1 MVGFRTLHYQ
11 MQQWHGLIQFWD
23 NEMDLNDIA
32 LFVHV
37 VRAGSFAEAGRRL
50 GIPPSTGSRR
60 LQALERMLGVR
71 LLQRSTRRLAL
82 TDAGQAF
89 FNQCAE
95 KIDALA
101 QSAQEMADRSKPP
114 SGRVRVAAGVDFLNW
129 FPMERI
135 AGFLARYPDVRL
147 EFELSDTRADLLSD
161 SIDVALRAG
170 KMVEP
175 TPVARQVGW
184 VHWRLVASPAYVAA
198 HGVPVAPADLA
209 GHQCIVSPPRDGVP
223 VAWQLSGPD
232 GVAEVAVDGHFQ
244 ANTLQAQLRG
254 ALAGL
259 GIALLPALVAA
270 EHIQQGSLLT
280 MLPAHGLDV
289 EIHFVYPSRRHIPRA
304 VGAFTE
310 FATAVMLETGIMKNL
325 A

>member
-1 MVGFRTLHYQ
+1 
-11 MQQWHGLIQFWD
+11 
-23 NEMDLNDIA
+23 MDLNDIA

-82 TDAGQAF
+82 TDAGRDF
-89 FNQCAE
+89 FSQCAE

-101 QSAQEMADRSKPP
+101 QSAQELADSSKPP

-129 FPMERI
+129 FPMARV

-147 EFELSDTRADLLSD
+147 EFELSDARADMLSD

-175 TPVARQVGW
+175 TLVARQVGW
-184 VHWRLVASPAYVAA
+184 VRWCLVATPAYVAA
-198 HGVPVAPADLA
+198 HGLPGTPADLA
-209 GHQCIVSPPRDGVP
+209 RHQCVVSPPRDGVP
-223 VAWQLSGPD
+223 VTWQLTGPD
-232 GVAEVAVDGHFQ
+232 NMVEVAVSGHFQ
-244 ANTLQAQLRG
+244 ASTMQAQLGG

-259 GIALLPALVAA
+259 GIALLPSLTVAA
-270 EHIQQGSLLT
+270 HIRQGSLLPV
-280 MLPAHGLDV
+280 LPGHELEVGV
-289 EIHFVYPSRRHIPRA
+289 HFVYPSRRHIPRA
-304 VGAFTE
+304 VAAFTE
-310 FATAVMLETGIMKNL
+310 FATAVMLDTGLMYKPEK
-325 A
+325 